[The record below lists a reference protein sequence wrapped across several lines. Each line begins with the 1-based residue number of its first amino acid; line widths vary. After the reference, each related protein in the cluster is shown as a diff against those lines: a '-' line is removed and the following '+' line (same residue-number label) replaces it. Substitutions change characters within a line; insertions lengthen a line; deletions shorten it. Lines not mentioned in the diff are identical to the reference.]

1 MNSQKQRK
9 QKNGKE
15 FSFLKEI
22 DRDILINKLGLS
34 PERADRIFALAK
46 VSKQFYLNSK
56 IRYHA

>member
-15 FSFLKEI
+15 FGFLKEI

-34 PERADRIFALAK
+34 PERVDRIFALARER
-46 VSKQFYLNSK
+46 KQFYLTSEN
-56 IRYHA
+56 RYHA

>member
-22 DRDILINKLGLS
+22 DRDILINKLSLS
-34 PERADRIFALAK
+34 PERTDRIFALARAR
-46 VSKQFYLNSK
+46 KQLYLTSK